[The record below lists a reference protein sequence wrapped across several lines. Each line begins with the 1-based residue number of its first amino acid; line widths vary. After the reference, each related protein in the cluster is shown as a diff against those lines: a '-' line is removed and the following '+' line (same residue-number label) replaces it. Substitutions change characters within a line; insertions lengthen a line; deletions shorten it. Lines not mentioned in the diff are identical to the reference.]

1 MLIFG
6 LLAPGRTASKSGPGS
21 VSVRGREGGSLGFQ
35 QQDSHLE
42 PTGLWGDKNPR
53 TALEAL

>member
-1 MLIFG
+1 MV
-6 LLAPGRTASKSGPGS
+6 PGVLVSGVG
-21 VSVRGREGGSLGFQ
+21 EGGSLGFQ